1 MRKKFSRKKTEKIYY
16 HLYWTTRSAQE
27 NSSGLKKIIENRNSD
42 DLEIVKNLR
51 IGKYTPEM
59 SSMWTNVRNYFSVK
73 LKAFLCITH
82 CMHVLSYHSVPHKY
96 VWLLC
101 IN

>member
-1 MRKKFSRKKTEKIYY
+1 MSQGKKTERIYY

-27 NSSGLKKIIENRNSD
+27 NSSGWKKIIENRNSD

-73 LKAFLCITH
+73 VKAFLYIIHCIH
-82 CMHVLSYHSVPHKY
+82 GLRYHSMLHKY
-96 VWLLC
+96 VQLLC